1 MKILSIAGKNLASL
15 EDFEVALDRAPLS
28 QAGLYVICGPTGAG
42 KSTLLDAMCLALY
55 AQTPRLKKDVEP
67 LLRQSAVSAQAVVE
81 FLGQDGERWRA
92 EWKIRRAREKPTG
105 DWQPPVVEL
114 IQVSSGKIVGSHKKT
129 DALRQIAEKVGLGF
143 DEFCRAVLLAQGEFA
158 RFLKEKGTE
167 RAKLLELVTGGE
179 LYSQLSIAAYKQN
192 NLEHQKLL
200 ALQEGQKREAPLSEA
215 ERAQLDAKLQQV
227 EAQVNRLAA
236 AQQAYDA
243 LLSYHRAAQHH
254 RERAQAAAEQLQSV
268 RQQLADKDDLAQTL
282 QQWAQ
287 ALPLRPRLVEV
298 ERISQEQKQ
307 KDGVAQS
314 CKQQLAEVAQQHE
327 AQAKLH
333 QSTSERRLKVEQE
346 QQHAEPLLQK
356 LVRLSEE
363 QQRLHKELSEATAQL
378 NQSQQ
383 QHRERAVSIHAQR
396 EQQAQKQRERDQ
408 AQEFLGQHPELA
420 WATEQLQSLRHQL
433 EALLTQQQ
441 KQLDEEANLDALEPQ
456 RKKAAQELA
465 QLVSQEVSLVRA
477 HDEALQRQQLHKKQ
491 LDAHLEVQTEL
502 AARQEEQELTE
513 LGAGLKEYLRRLEQ
527 LQERLRH
534 QQALVARLQ
543 QEAQQQEQEQAQ
555 LLLVQAEEKTQ
566 ADLLQQLQQ
575 DRRIQ
580 EAALELAARR
590 PELLQ
595 AGEPCPL
602 CGSKE
607 HPHAEKEAPGRAVLL
622 LLQKQQEEAETAV
635 RSTRER
641 VTKALLSV
649 HELQTLCTELKKQAE
664 AGEVEQSRLQEQLR
678 LAQVQLW
685 QRPNTLALV
694 FPEAVQSE
702 AGLQLQ
708 KEKLVASLEQLT
720 KRREQLTNWQQ
731 QHRSLIAEQAGIRAH
746 VESLREQLDKLQQ
759 LLRDEKE
766 KSQQQ
771 EQKRIVLQTLHE
783 EALRGV
789 KERLT
794 QLQAELVQQVSWQ
807 ELLVHNPKELLQVL
821 ADGVAEWKMQL
832 QLRDQAEEDRRKAE
846 HAVQLQVQ
854 IQDQLAQQLA
864 HQEAEQKQL
873 AERLAQQQQDEQQL
887 WAELGQSVPQ
897 QSAQSQL
904 AELPSKLAQARE
916 QEAQAQQDLQKVQQ
930 ELAKCQE
937 AHRGAEAQQVEVK
950 QQLAEA
956 QRLLSEGLQT
966 AGFAELAQVQQLLAA
981 TDVQR
986 SEEKAELDE
995 LRTREAQAQ
1004 ALLADR
1010 NQQQDAHEKQD
1021 LRPLLLQ
1028 LQLQPE
1034 PEPACEPAL
1043 LEIPTAAAAEAGKAK
1058 VAEQLQA
1065 QRNQSFLLR
1074 VQQEGDENKRS
1085 ELSKLAV
1092 KLQNQTELCA
1102 KWEQLAGLIGKAD
1115 GAKFR
1120 DFAQELTLEVLL
1132 MYANQHLAQ
1141 LRPRYFLQQRSQS
1154 LDLQIVD
1161 RHMGEQVRDCSTLSG
1176 GESFLVSLALAL
1188 SLSSLSA
1195 RNVRVDSLF
1204 IDEGFGSLDRD
1215 TLDSVLASL
1224 EELQSR
1230 GQQIGII
1237 SHITELSE
1245 RIAHRVLVLPERPG
1259 KSEVL
1264 VQVGGRLPGPP
1275 RRHAQPSP
1283 LRLTSK
1289 TG

>member
-15 EDFEVALDRAPLS
+15 EDFEVALDRGPLS

-81 FLGQDGERWRA
+81 FLGQDGERWQA
-92 EWKIRRAREKPTG
+92 KWSIHRARKKLAG
-105 DWQPPVVEL
+105 DWQEPLVEL
-114 IQVSSGKIVGSHKKT
+114 LQVPSGQCVGSHKKT
-129 DALRQIAEKVGLGF
+129 DTLRLIAEKVGLGF

-167 RAKLLELVTGGE
+167 RARLLELVTGGE
-179 LYSQLSIAAYKQN
+179 LYSRLSIAAYKQN
-192 NLEHQKLL
+192 NLEQQKLL

-227 EAQVNRLAA
+227 EAQVQRLAD

-254 RERAQAAAEQLQSV
+254 RERAQAAADQLQSV

-287 ALPLRPRLVEV
+287 AQPLRPLLVEL
-298 ERISQEQKQ
+298 ERTSQEQKQ

-314 CKQQLAEVAQQHE
+314 CKQQLEAVEQQHE

-346 QQHAEPLLQK
+346 QQHAEPLLLQ
-356 LVRLSEE
+356 LVQRSEDK
-363 QQRLHKELSEATAQL
+363 QRLQKKHSEATAQL
-378 NQSQQ
+378 SQQQQ
-383 QHRERAVSIHAQR
+383 QHRERAERIQAQR
-396 EQQAQKQRERDQ
+396 AQQAQKQLERDQ
-408 AQEFLGQHPELA
+408 AQSFLDGHPALA
-420 WATEQLQSLRHQL
+420 WATEQLQSLRVQL

-441 KQLDEEANLDALEPQ
+441 KQLDEEAKLVALSPKRE
-456 RKKAAQELA
+456 KAAQQLA
-465 QLVSQEVSLVRA
+465 QLASQEVSLASA
-477 HDEALQRQQLHKKQ
+477 HDEAMQKQQLHKKQ

-502 AARQEEQELTE
+502 AARQEKQALTE
-513 LGAGLKEYLRRLEQ
+513 LGAGLKDYLRLLEQ

-543 QEAQQQEQEQAQ
+543 LAAEQQEQAQAQ

-566 ADLLQQLQQ
+566 ADLLLQLQH
-575 DRRIQ
+575 DLRIQ
-580 EAALELAARR
+580 EAAMELAARR

-607 HPHAEKEAPGRAVLL
+607 HPHAEKEAPGRAALL
-622 LLQKQQEEAETAV
+622 LLQKQQAEAETAV
-635 RSTRER
+635 RSSRER
-641 VTKALLSV
+641 VTQALLSV
-649 HELQTLCTELKKQAE
+649 HELQTLCTELKKQAADGE
-664 AGEVEQSRLQEQLR
+664 AEQSSLQEQLR

-685 QRPNTLALV
+685 QRPNTLALL
-694 FPEAVQSE
+694 FPEAVSSE
-702 AGLQLQ
+702 EGLKLQ
-708 KEKLVASLEQLT
+708 KEKLQASLAQLT
-720 KRREQLTNWQQ
+720 KRCAQLTSWQD
-731 QHRSLIAEQAGIRAH
+731 QHHSLIAEQAVIQAD
-746 VESLREQLDKLQQ
+746 VELRREQLDKLLQQ
-759 LLRDEKE
+759 QREEKE

-771 EQKRIVLQTLHE
+771 EQERIVLQTRHE
-783 EALRGV
+783 VTLLGV
-789 KERLT
+789 KAQLKE
-794 QLQAELVQQVSWQ
+794 LQAQLVHQVSWQ
-807 ELLVHNPKELLQVL
+807 ELLAHNPKELLQVL
-821 ADGVAEWKMQL
+821 ADGVAKWKMQL
-832 QLRDQAEEDRRKAE
+832 QLRIQAEEARRQAE
-846 HAVQLQVQ
+846 HEVQLLVQ
-854 IQDQLAQQLA
+854 TQDLLAQQLA
-864 HQEAEQKQL
+864 QQDDEQKQL
-873 AERLAQQQQDEQQL
+873 AEELARLQQDEQQK
-887 WAELGQSVPQ
+887 WAQLGQSVPQ
-897 QSAQSQL
+897 QSAQRQL
-904 AELPSKLAQARE
+904 AELPSKLAQAKE
-916 QEAQAQQDLQKVQQ
+916 QEAQAQQDLQKVLQ
-930 ELAKCQE
+930 ELATRQE
-937 AHRGAEAQQVEVK
+937 AHRAAEAQQLEVK
-950 QQLAEA
+950 QQLEEA

-981 TDVQR
+981 TDAQR
-986 SEEKAELDE
+986 SAEKAELDE

-1004 ALLADR
+1004 ALLEDR
-1010 NQQQDAHEKQD
+1010 NQQQAAHQKQD
-1021 LRPLLLQ
+1021 LRPLLAQ
-1028 LQLQPE
+1028 LHLE
-1034 PEPACEPAL
+1034 PELESEPAHQ
-1043 LEIPTAAAAEAGKAK
+1043 EIPTAAAAEEGKAK
-1058 VAEQLQA
+1058 VDEQLQA
-1065 QRNQSFLLR
+1065 LR
-1074 VQQEGDENKRS
+1074 VQSLLLGVQQETDDKKRS
-1085 ELSKLAV
+1085 ELPELAS

-1102 KWEQLAGLIGKAD
+1102 KWAQLAGLIGKAD

-1283 LRLTSK
+1283 LRLTAK

>member
-55 AQTPRLKKDVEP
+55 AQTPRLQKDIEP

-81 FLGQDGERWRA
+81 FLGQDGERWQA
-92 EWKIRRAREKPTG
+92 KWSIHRARKKLAG
-105 DWQPPVVEL
+105 DWQEPLLEL
-114 IQVSSGKIVGSHKKT
+114 IQVRSGQSVGSHRKT
-129 DALRQIAEKVGLGF
+129 DTLRLIAEKVGLGF

-179 LYSQLSIAAYKQN
+179 LYSRLSIAAYKQN
-192 NLEHQKLL
+192 NLEQQKLL
-200 ALQEGQKREAPLSEA
+200 ALQEGQKREAPLSEV
-215 ERAQLDAKLQQV
+215 ERAQLDAKLQQT
-227 EAQVNRLAA
+227 EAQVKRLAD

-243 LLSYHRAAQHH
+243 LLSFHRSTQHH
-254 RERAQAAAEQLQSV
+254 RERAQAAADQLQSV
-268 RQQLADKDDLAQTL
+268 RHQLAEKDDLAQML
-282 QQWAQ
+282 QQWARAQ
-287 ALPLRPRLVEV
+287 PLRPQLVEV
-298 ERISQEQKQ
+298 ERTSQLQK
-307 KDGVAQS
+307 KTDEAVLRR
-314 CKQQLAEVAQQHE
+314 KQQLAAVEQQHE

-333 QSTSERRLKVEQE
+333 QSTSLRRLQVEQE
-346 QQHAEPLLQK
+346 QQHAQPLLQQ
-356 LVRLSEE
+356 LVQRSEA
-363 QQRLHKELSEATAQL
+363 QQRLHQEHSEAIAQL
-378 NQSQQ
+378 SQGQQ
-383 QHRERAVSIHAQR
+383 QHQERAERIQAQR
-396 EQQAQKQRERDQ
+396 AQQAQKQRERDQ
-408 AQEFLGQHPELA
+408 AQAFLDQHPALA
-420 WATEQLQSLRHQL
+420 WATEHLQSLQVQL
-433 EALLTQQQ
+433 EALLGLQQ
-441 KQLDEEANLDALEPQ
+441 KLALEEAQLKQFIPQ
-456 RKKAAQELA
+456 REKAAQQLA
-465 QLVSQEVSLVRA
+465 QLASQEVLLASA
-477 HDEALQRQQLHKKQ
+477 HDEALQKLQLHSKQ

-502 AARQEEQELTE
+502 AARQEKQALTE
-513 LGAGLKEYLRRLEQ
+513 LGAGIEAYLLLLKQ

-534 QQALVARLQ
+534 QQALVAR
-543 QEAQQQEQEQAQ
+543 AQHAAEQQEQEQAR
-555 LLLVQAEEKTQ
+555 LLLLQTEEKTQ
-566 ADLLQQLQQ
+566 AGLLLQLQQ
-575 DRRIQ
+575 DLRIQ

-607 HPHAEKEAPGRAVLL
+607 HPHAEKEAPGRAALL

-641 VTKALLSV
+641 VTQALLSV
-649 HELQTLCTELKKQAE
+649 HELQTLCTELKKQAADVE
-664 AGEVEQSRLQEQLR
+664 AEQSRLQEQLS
-678 LAQVQLW
+678 LAQAQLG

-694 FPEAVQSE
+694 FPEAVTSE
-702 AGLQLQ
+702 AGLELQ
-708 KEKLVASLEQLT
+708 KEKLKACLAQLTNRCEQLT
-720 KRREQLTNWQQ
+720 SWQD
-731 QHRSLIAEQAGIRAH
+731 QHHSLIAGQAVRRAD
-746 VESLREQLDKLQQ
+746 VELRREQLDKLRQQ
-759 LLRDEKE
+759 LRDEKE

-771 EQKRIVLQTLHE
+771 EQEQLVLQTRQGETL
-783 EALRGV
+783 LGV
-789 KERLT
+789 KAQLT
-794 QLQAELVQQVSWQ
+794 QLQAQLGQQVSWQ
-807 ELLVHNPKELLQVL
+807 ELLFHDPKELLQVL
-821 ADGVAEWKMQL
+821 ADGVAKWKTQL
-832 QLRDQAEEDRRKAE
+832 QLREQAEAARRQAE
-846 HAVQLQVQ
+846 HEVQLLMQT
-854 IQDQLAQQLA
+854 QDQLAQQLA
-864 HQEAEQKQL
+864 QQEAVLERL
-873 AERLAQQQQDEQQL
+873 AERQVELQQQEQQL
-887 WAELGQSVPQ
+887 WAQLGQSVPQ
-897 QSAQSQL
+897 QSAQRQL

-916 QEAQAQQDLQKVQQ
+916 QEAQAQQALHKVLQ
-930 ELAKCQE
+930 ERATLQE
-937 AHRGAEAQQVEVK
+937 AHREAEAQQLEVK
-950 QQLAEA
+950 QQLEEA
-956 QRLLSEGLQT
+956 QRLLSDELQA

-981 TDVQR
+981 TDAQR
-986 SEEKAELDE
+986 SAEMAELDR
-995 LRTREAQAQ
+995 LRTLEAQAQ

-1010 NQQQDAHEKQD
+1010 LQEQAAHQKQD
-1021 LRPLLLQ
+1021 LRPLLE
-1028 LQLQPE
+1028 QLQPE
-1034 PEPACEPAL
+1034 QPREPAL
-1043 LEIPTAAAAEAGKAK
+1043 LEIPTAAVAEEEKAK
-1058 VAEQLQA
+1058 VVEQLQA
-1065 QRNQSFLLR
+1065 LRDQSFLLR
-1074 VQQEGDENKRS
+1074 VQQETDENKRS
-1085 ELSKLAV
+1085 ALSQLAV
-1092 KLQNQTELCA
+1092 ELQNQTELCA
-1102 KWEQLAGLIGKAD
+1102 KWAQLAGLIGKAD

-1283 LRLTSK
+1283 LRLTAK

>member
-81 FLGQDGERWRA
+81 FIGQDGERWRA
-92 EWKIRRAREKPTG
+92 EWKIKRAHGKPTG
-105 DWQPPVVEL
+105 DWQKPDVEL
-114 IQVSSGKIVGSHKKT
+114 IQVRSGQGVGSHKKT
-129 DALRQIAEKVGLGF
+129 DTLRLIAEKVGLGF
-143 DEFCRAVLLAQGEFA
+143 DEFCRAVLLAQGDFA

-167 RAKLLELVTGGE
+167 RARLLELVTGGE
-179 LYSQLSIAAYKQN
+179 LYSRLSIAAYKQN
-192 NLEHQKLL
+192 NLEQQKLQ
-200 ALQEGQKREAPLSEA
+200 ALQEGQKREAPLSEV

-227 EAQVNRLAA
+227 EAQVKRLAD
-236 AQQAYDA
+236 AQHAYDD
-243 LLSYHRAAQHH
+243 LLSYHRATQNHH
-254 RERAQAAAEQLQSV
+254 ERKQAAADELQSV
-268 RQQLADKDDLAQTL
+268 QQQLVDKRDLAQTL

-287 ALPLRPRLVEV
+287 AQPLRPLLVEL
-298 ERISQEQKQ
+298 ERTSQEQKK

-314 CKQQLAEVAQQHE
+314 CKQELAAVEQKHEV
-327 AQAKLH
+327 QAKLH
-333 QSTSERRLKVEQE
+333 QSTIEQRQKVEQE
-346 QQHAEPLLQK
+346 QQHAEPLLLQ
-356 LVRLSEE
+356 LVRLSEDK
-363 QQRLHKELSEATAQL
+363 QRLLKKHSEATAQL

-383 QHRERAVSIHAQR
+383 QHQERAVSIGTQR
-396 EQQAQKQRERDQ
+396 EQQAQKQLERDQ
-408 AQEFLGQHPELA
+408 AQAFLVEHPALA
-420 WATEQLQSLRHQL
+420 WAAEHLQSLQVQL
-433 EALLTQQQ
+433 DALLVQQQ
-441 KQLDEEANLDALEPQ
+441 KLVSAQAQLAQLIPQ
-456 RKKAAQELA
+456 REKEAQELA
-465 QLVSQEVSLVRA
+465 QLVSQEALLASA
-477 HDEALQRQQLHKKQ
+477 HDEAKQKLQLHHKQ
-491 LDAHLEVQTEL
+491 LEAHLEVQTEL
-502 AARQEEQELTE
+502 EARQEKQALTE
-513 LGAGLKEYLRRLEQ
+513 LGAGIEAYLLLLKQ
-527 LQERLRH
+527 LQELLRN
-534 QQALVARLQ
+534 QQALAARAQLA
-543 QEAQQQEQEQAQ
+543 AQQQEQEQAQ
-555 LLLVQAEEKTQ
+555 LLLVQAEEKMQ
-566 ADLLQQLQQ
+566 AGVLLQLQQ
-575 DRRIQ
+575 DLRVQ
-580 EAALELAARR
+580 DAAIELAARR

-607 HPHAEKEAPGRAVLL
+607 HPHADEQAPGRAALL
-622 LLQKQQEEAETAV
+622 LLQTKQEEAATAV
-635 RSTRER
+635 KSTTER
-641 VTKALLSV
+641 VIKARLSIQQQ
-649 HELQTLCTELKKQAE
+649 QTLCTELTKQAE
-664 AGEVEQSRLQEQLR
+664 AGAVAQSRLQEQLR
-678 LAQVQLW
+678 LAQVQLG
-685 QRPNTLALV
+685 QRPNKLALV

-720 KRREQLTNWQQ
+720 KRREQLTRWQDL
-731 QHRSLIAEQAGIRAH
+731 HHSLVAEQA
-746 VESLREQLDKLQQ
+746 VVSNDLQKLQQ
-759 LLRDEKE
+759 QLRDEKE

-771 EQKRIVLQTLHE
+771 EQQRVILQTRHGEIL
-783 EALRGV
+783 LGV
-789 KERLT
+789 KAQLT
-794 QLQAELVQQVSWQ
+794 QLQAQLVQQVSWQ
-807 ELLVHNPKELLQVL
+807 ELLGHNPKELLRVL
-821 ADGVAEWKMQL
+821 AEGAAQWKTQL
-832 QLRDQAEEDRRKAE
+832 LLREQAEAARRQAE
-846 HAVQLQVQ
+846 HQVQLLVQ
-854 IQDQLAQQLA
+854 TQDQLAQQLA
-864 HQEAEQKQL
+864 QQDDVQKQL
-873 AERLAQQQQDEQQL
+873 AEELAKLQQDEQQL
-887 WAELGQSVPQ
+887 WAQLSQSVPP

-904 AELPSKLAQARE
+904 AELQRKLPQAKA
-916 QEAQAQQDLQKVQQ
+916 QEAQALQALHTVQQ

-937 AHRGAEAQQVEVK
+937 AHRGAEARQLEVK
-950 QQLAEA
+950 QQLEEA
-956 QRLLSEGLQT
+956 QRLLSDGLQT
-966 AGFAELAQVQQLLAA
+966 AGFAELALVQQLLAA
-981 TDVQR
+981 TDAQR
-986 SEEKAELDE
+986 SAEKAELDA

-1010 NQQQDAHEKQD
+1010 NQEQAAHEKQD
-1021 LRPLLLQ
+1021 LRPLLQQ
-1028 LQLQPE
+1028 LQLE
-1034 PEPACEPAL
+1034 PEQACEPAL
-1043 LEIPTAAAAEAGKAK
+1043 LEIPTAAAAEEGKAK

-1065 QRNQSFLLR
+1065 QRDQSFLLR
-1074 VQQEGDENKRS
+1074 VQQESDEEKRS
-1085 ELSKLAV
+1085 ELPQLAV

-1102 KWEQLAGLIGKAD
+1102 KWAQLAGLIGKAD

-1132 MYANQHLAQ
+1132 LYANQHLAQ

-1283 LRLTSK
+1283 LRLTAK

>member
-1 MKILSIAGKNLASL
+1 VKILSIAGKNLASL

-81 FLGQDGERWRA
+81 FIGQDGERWRA
-92 EWKIRRAREKPTG
+92 EWKIRRAREKSTG
-105 DWQPPVVEL
+105 DWQPPGVEL
-114 IQVSSGKIVGSHKKT
+114 IQVSSGQGVGSHKKT
-129 DALRQIAEKVGLGF
+129 DTLRLIAEKVGLGF
-143 DEFCRAVLLAQGEFA
+143 DEFCRAVLLAQGDFA

-167 RAKLLELVTGGE
+167 RARLLELVTGGE
-179 LYSQLSIAAYKQN
+179 LYSRLSIAAYRQN
-192 NLEHQKLL
+192 NLEQQKLL
-200 ALQEGQKREAPLSEA
+200 ALQEGQKREAPLSEV
-215 ERAQLDAKLQQV
+215 ERAQLDAKLLQV
-227 EAQVNRLAA
+227 EAQVKRLAD
-236 AQQAYDA
+236 AQQAYDD
-243 LLSYHRAAQHH
+243 LLSFHRAAQNH
-254 RERAQAAAEQLQSV
+254 RERKQAAADELQSV
-268 RQQLADKDDLAQTL
+268 QQQLADKKDLAQTL

-287 ALPLRPRLVEV
+287 ALPLKPLLVEV
-298 ERISQEQKQ
+298 ERTSQEQKK

-314 CKQQLAEVAQQHE
+314 CKQQLAAVEQQHE

-333 QSTSERRLKVEQE
+333 QSTSERRQQLEQE
-346 QQHAEPLLQK
+346 QQHAEPLLNQ
-356 LVRLSEE
+356 LVQRSEE
-363 QQRLHKELSEATAQL
+363 KQRLQKKHSEATAQL
-378 NQSQQ
+378 SQLQQ
-383 QHRERAVSIHAQR
+383 QHRERAERIHAQR

-408 AQEFLGQHPELA
+408 AQEFLDQHPALA
-420 WATEQLQSLRHQL
+420 WATDQQQSLRVHL

-441 KQLDEEANLDALEPQ
+441 KQLDEEAQLAALLPKCE
-456 RKKAAQELA
+456 KAAQQLA
-465 QLVSQEVSLVRA
+465 QLVSQEVSLVSA
-477 HDEALQRQQLHKKQ
+477 HDEALQKQQLHKKQ
-491 LDAHLEVQTEL
+491 LEAHLEVQTEL
-502 AARQEEQELTE
+502 AARQEEQALAE
-513 LGAGLKEYLRRLEQ
+513 LGAGLKDYLRLLEQ

-543 QEAQQQEQEQAQ
+543 HDAEQQKQAEAQ

-566 ADLLQQLQQ
+566 ADLLQQLQH
-575 DRRIQ
+575 DLRIQ
-580 EAALELAARR
+580 EAAMELAARR

-607 HPHAEKEAPGRAVLL
+607 HPHAEKEAPGRAALL
-622 LLQKQQEEAETAV
+622 FLQKKQKEAQAAV
-635 RSTRER
+635 TGTNER
-641 VTKALLSV
+641 AAQARLFV
-649 HELQTLCTELKKQAE
+649 HELQTRCTERKKQAADGE
-664 AGEVEQSRLQEQLR
+664 AEQSRLQEELN
-678 LAQVQLW
+678 LARVQLE
-685 QRPNTLALV
+685 QRPNTLALL
-694 FPEAVQSE
+694 FPEAVSSE
-702 AGLQLQ
+702 EGLKLQ
-708 KEKLVASLEQLT
+708 KEKLQASLAQLK
-720 KRREQLTNWQQ
+720 KRVEQLTNWQE
-731 QHRSLIAEQAGIRAH
+731 QHRSLIAEQAGIHAD
-746 VESLREQLDKLQQ
+746 VELRREQLDKLRQQ
-759 LLRDEKE
+759 LRDEKE

-771 EQKRIVLQTLHE
+771 EQERIVLQTRHE
-783 EALRGV
+783 VTLLGV
-789 KERLT
+789 KAQLT
-794 QLQAELVQQVSWQ
+794 QLQVQLVQQGSWQ
-807 ELLVHNPKELLQVL
+807 ELLAHNPKELLQVL
-821 ADGVAEWKMQL
+821 AEGAAQWKMQL
-832 QLRDQAEEDRRKAE
+832 QRRDKAEEDRRKAE
-846 HAVQLQVQ
+846 HEVQLLVQ
-854 IQDQLAQQLA
+854 AQDQLAQQLA
-864 HQEAEQKQL
+864 QQDDLQKQFAEEL
-873 AERLAQQQQDEQQL
+873 ARLQQDEQQK

-904 AELPSKLAQARE
+904 AELPSKLAQAKE
-916 QEAQAQQDLQKVQQ
+916 QEAQALQALHTVQQ

-950 QQLAEA
+950 QQLVEA

-966 AGFAELAQVQQLLAA
+966 AGFAELAQVQQLLAV
-981 TDVQR
+981 TDAQR
-986 SEEKAELDE
+986 SEDKAKLDA
-995 LRTREAQAQ
+995 LRTGEALAQ

-1010 NQQQDAHEKQD
+1010 LGEQAAHQKQD
-1021 LRPLLLQ
+1021 LRPLLQQ
-1028 LQLQPE
+1028 LQLE

-1085 ELSKLAV
+1085 DLSKLAV
-1092 KLQNQTELCA
+1092 ELQNQTELCA
-1102 KWEQLAGLIGKAD
+1102 KWAQLAGLIGKAD

-1132 MYANQHLAQ
+1132 LYANQHLAQ

-1283 LRLTSK
+1283 LRLTAK